1 VVHRKIDDLLISRLD
16 LGLGFQELSGSLLED
31 EVGSDSAVGYEE
43 HFLLWTKDF
52 KILYIWMYAL
62 LGRGKGAKLLEQLA
76 LGVRQEGV
84 SELLLGVPALLLS
97 RRVGAQLK
105 FVVNIYQLTRFVKIA
120 NRTS

>member
-1 VVHRKIDDLLISRLD
+1 
-16 LGLGFQELSGSLLED
+16 
-31 EVGSDSAVGYEE
+31 
-43 HFLLWTKDF
+43 
-52 KILYIWMYAL
+52 MYAL

-97 RRVGAQLK
+97 GRVGAQLK